1 MKENPQVKRD
11 IAESFNKGYYTVGLT
26 NYPVREYLAPHPFV
40 IDVDV
45 EA

>member
-11 IAESFNKGYYTVGLT
+11 VAQSFAKDYTVGLT

-40 IDVDV
+40 IDVNV